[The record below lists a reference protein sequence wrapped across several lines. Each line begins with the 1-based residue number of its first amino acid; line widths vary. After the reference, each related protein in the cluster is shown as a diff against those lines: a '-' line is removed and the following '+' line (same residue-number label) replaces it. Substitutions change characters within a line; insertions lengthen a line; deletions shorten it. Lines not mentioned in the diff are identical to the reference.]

1 MRLASRPGP
10 DVEPWGWLVT
20 WQVASDDLDLGPSTV
35 ANALN
40 GPTSVATGRPTCYG
54 TAPLPVR
61 LGVVVP
67 RDLQGAGGAH
77 YYLRQVALESVVAE
91 WMRVGAVISAHRAL
105 LAGARAAEVAAAMG
119 CSCRELTR
127 RWRSW
132 AEGQAQLSQ
141 RIPGIGLTGEAFAL
155 VEDRLARV
163 CDDCVEAGHE
173 QVGTHVGS
181 PRS

>member
-1 MRLASRPGP
+1 MSASVSWVDACGEI
-10 DVEPWGWLVT
+10 VELRNLGV
-20 WQVASDDLDLGPSTV
+20 WQALDAYQDEGRR
-35 ANALN
+35 A
-40 GPTSVATGRPTCYG
+40 SVAELT
-54 TAPLPVR
+54 
-61 LGVVVP
+61 
-67 RDLQGAGGAH
+67 GAGEPG

-119 CSCRELTR
+119 CSCTELTR

-132 AEGQAQLSQ
+132 AEGQVQLA
-141 RIPGIGLTGEAFAL
+141 RRVPGLGLSGEVFAL
-155 VEDRLARV
+155 VEARLAGV